1 MNRMNLFQESIPHFE
16 RNYQLALQSEDKD
29 WKDKARVKLGYA
41 RGNAGMLEL
50 LQGLASKNKIN

>member
-1 MNRMNLFQESIPHFE
+1 
-16 RNYQLALQSEDKD
+16 LALQSEDKD

-50 LQGLASKNKIN
+50 LQKIAKEK